1 MTLKAKPEKLESALG
16 DEKEAKTWGLSVRDV
31 TRRYANERQLDDDD
45 GVWITTLSPGYPAGK
60 AELQV
65 GDVVRSVNRKPV
77 KDVDE
82 FIKLYDAS
90 IKAKEDKVWLE
101 VQRNRGKQ
109 YVVLKVSY

>member
-1 MTLKAKPEKLESALG
+1 M
-16 DEKEAKTWGLSVRDV
+16 SVRDV

-65 GDVVRSVNRKPV
+65 GDVVRSVNMKPV

-82 FIKLYDAS
+82 FVKLYDAS
-90 IKAKEDKVWLE
+90 VKKKDPKVLIE
-101 VQRNRGKQ
+101 VSRNRGKQ
-109 YVVLKVSY
+109 TALLKISY